1 MSQITNEN
9 KSLDFSQH
17 NKIVNVTLWGGLLG
31 LFASSPKQRLA
42 KTIDK
47 ENLNGYRTVQII
59 EAASGNILLWLLRLI
74 LLCITLFFFTTANGY
89 YIIFEKK

>member
-1 MSQITNEN
+1 MSHTTTEVQNT
-9 KSLDFSQH
+9 SLSQH

-31 LFASSPKQRLA
+31 IFGSSPKQRLA
-42 KTIDK
+42 KAIEK

-74 LLCITLFFFTTANGY
+74 LLCITFFIFTTANGY
-89 YIIFEKK
+89 YIILEKK